1 MDPRDN
7 QGYESHPE
15 TISPQNDPVVQTGSR
30 DVEFIGK
37 LITIEEAAH
46 RLKELF
52 RGERWCGIFQT
63 DDNILGQNFSGL
75 GWVDF

>member
-1 MDPRDN
+1 MTGFKERLKAGGPVIVMNPDRR
-7 QGYESHPE
+7 
-15 TISPQNDPVVQTGSR
+15 SPSL
-30 DVEFIGK
+30 VEFIGK

-63 DDNILGQNFSGL
+63 DDNILG
-75 GWVDF
+75 